1 MRRAS
6 PQLVAQ
12 RIREGRGER
21 NESFGKAR
29 ATSATDEPV
38 AKIVQHS
45 EPPSKILS
53 PSSLHTGHFALSNF
67 RMTKRIAIFL
77 SVICFPLN
85 AQQPAATESG
95 SVTVDCNAGGAINR
109 RLIKVKPG
117 DVIRVRGTCLENVIV
132 QPELQRITI
141 DGQGTATVK
150 PADARQPAI
159 QVLGREITIRGFT
172 TNGGFSGIAIN
183 RGGTAIVDHN
193 TIENASEMGLEVS
206 QNSFGRIINNTIR
219 HSGVDGILVLG
230 SASAHIG
237 VLRTDDT
244 VPSPN
249 SILENGGDGIRV
261 LRVSTVRLIGNTLA
275 GNRRNGLS
283 VQQASHADVAGN
295 TFNGNGEHGIRVV
308 GNSVVNLA
316 DSAMGLFTQPN
327 KTSIPNG
334 LFGIKCESGAYVDG
348 PIGGLEGKAGTK
360 DVSDTTCIDR
370 SIR

>member
-1 MRRAS
+1 
-6 PQLVAQ
+6 
-12 RIREGRGER
+12 
-21 NESFGKAR
+21 
-29 ATSATDEPV
+29 
-38 AKIVQHS
+38 
-45 EPPSKILS
+45 
-53 PSSLHTGHFALSNF
+53 
-67 RMTKRIAIFL
+67 MTKWIAMISYIAL
-77 SVICFPLN
+77 VRLG
-85 AQQPAATESG
+85 AQAAPAQESRAP
-95 SVTVDCNAGGAINR
+95 TVDCNAGGSINR
-109 RLIKVKPG
+109 ALNTLKPG
-117 DVIRVRGTCLENVIV
+117 DVLLVHGTCLENVVI
-132 QPELQRITI
+132 QSEFQRITI

-150 PADARQPAI
+150 PLEARQPAI

-183 RGGTAIVDHN
+183 RGGTAIIDHN

-219 HSGVDGILVLG
+219 HSRVDGILVLG

-249 SILENGGDGIRV
+249 SVLENGGDGIRV
-261 LRVSTVRLIGNTLA
+261 LRASTARVIGNTIT
-275 GNRRNGLS
+275 GNQRSGLS

-295 TFNGNGEHGIRVV
+295 TFNGNGEHAIRVI

-327 KTSIPNG
+327 KTTLPNG
-334 LFGIKCESGAYVDG
+334 LFGIRCESGAYLDG
-348 PIGGLEGKAGTK
+348 PLGSLVGKNGPK
-360 DVSDTTCIDR
+360 DVSDSTCIDR

>member
-1 MRRAS
+1 
-6 PQLVAQ
+6 
-12 RIREGRGER
+12 
-21 NESFGKAR
+21 
-29 ATSATDEPV
+29 
-38 AKIVQHS
+38 
-45 EPPSKILS
+45 
-53 PSSLHTGHFALSNF
+53 
-67 RMTKRIAIFL
+67 MTKRVAIFL
-77 SVICFPLN
+77 SVTSLCLR
-85 AQQPAATESG
+85 AQQPPAKESR
-95 SVTVDCNAGGAINR
+95 SVNVDCNAGGAINR
-109 RLIKVKPG
+109 ALNNRKPG
-117 DVIRVRGTCLENVIV
+117 DVVLVRGTCLENVII
-132 QPELQRITI
+132 QSELQRITI
-141 DGQGTATVK
+141 DGQGAATVR
-150 PADARQPAI
+150 PPNARQPAI
-159 QVLGREITIRGFT
+159 QVLGREITIRGFV

-183 RGGTAIVDHN
+183 RGGTAIIDHN

-249 SILENGGDGIRV
+249 AILENGGDGIRV
-261 LRVSTVRLIGNTLA
+261 LRASTARVIGNSLT

-295 TFNGNGEHGIRVV
+295 TFNANGENGIRVV
-308 GNSVVNLA
+308 GNSALDLA

-327 KTSIPNG
+327 KTTVPNG
-334 LFGIKCESGAYVDG
+334 LYGIRCENGAYVDG
-348 PIGGLEGKAGTK
+348 RIGSLAGKNGAK